1 MRKAIVEQFKHPS
14 GALGRLAS
22 WIMAH
27 RESNLRRNEWV
38 VSLLEIEPQHRVL
51 EIGPGPGIAL
61 QHAAKLAHQGLV
73 VGVDHSELMVGT
85 AAKRNAEA
93 IALGRVELVHGTTE
107 SAIREAASFDRVY
120 AVNVAQFWDAPG
132 ETLGTLRRAMVPEGL
147 IGIAFQPR
155 NQGARDGDAE
165 RAGALYAQLLTEAG
179 FEGVRV
185 EYLRLSPSVI
195 CALGCAPRT
204 GA

>member
-61 QHAAKLAHQGLV
+61 QHAAKRAHEGLV

-85 AAKRNAEA
+85 AAKPVSTIRSSWW
-93 IALGRVELVHGTTE
+93 GRQP
-107 SAIREAASFDRVY
+107 SAM
-120 AVNVAQFWDAPG
+120 PK
-132 ETLGTLRRAMVPEGL
+132 P
-147 IGIAFQPR
+147 
-155 NQGARDGDAE
+155 
-165 RAGALYAQLLTEAG
+165 
-179 FEGVRV
+179 
-185 EYLRLSPSVI
+185 SPS
-195 CALGCAPRT
+195 AE
-204 GA
+204 